1 MHGVGVGDRMNRDR
15 ADAHLA
21 AGAMDA
27 ERDLSAVGDQDFFE
41 HRLRC
46 LRR

>member
-1 MHGVGVGDRMNRDR
+1 MHGDG

-27 ERDLSAVGDQDFFE
+27 ERDLAAIGYQDLFE
-41 HRLRC
+41 HRVPAAGY
-46 LRR
+46 

>member
-1 MHGVGVGDRMNRDR
+1 MHGDG

-27 ERDLSAVGDQDFFE
+27 KRDLAAIGYQDLFE
-41 HRLRC
+41 HSVSVTG
-46 LRR
+46 